1 MNKGMIQRLLPHLIA
16 VIIFLIVSV
25 IYCRPALEGKVVN
38 QNDIT
43 HWKGSIHQSEVYK
56 EAHGHYPLWTNGLFG
71 GMPTFQIGGV
81 GENYVGGI
89 WHTILTLG
97 LPKPISFFFLACI
110 CFYFLCVVLRSNPW
124 VGIMGALAFA
134 YATYNPI
141 IISVGHETKMFTMAY
156 MPAVLASVL
165 LIYERRYWLGAALTA
180 LFASTLIAM
189 NHLQIAYYLFLT
201 LGIMTIFYAVRWIK
215 NKEWKH
221 MGFALSSLIVAAIVG
236 VLTNAVI
243 LFSTYEYQKYTI
255 RGGGSELTDTTQTV
269 KSKTGLDK
277 GYAFNYSMKIS
288 EPLVMMVPRMY
299 GGSSDKEEVS
309 QDESKAIEAL
319 RTLPQELQNQLPMA
333 YYWGGIGNNNSFGTS
348 GPPYVGALICFLA
361 ILSLFLSDSKH
372 RWWAW
377 AAIIITI
384 MMSWG
389 SYFDA
394 FNSVLYNLLPF
405 YNKFRAPSMILVIPQ
420 LLLPMLAVIG
430 VNSVTN
436 TADRK
441 SLLPQ
446 FKKGLI
452 TTGAVFVLLFVLYIS
467 FDFMGPGD
475 KNILNQVRGMNQP
488 QLYEYIRVF
497 FEGLK
502 DDRKSLMI
510 GDIFRSLGFVAVGV
524 VVMYLLLKNLAK
536 PVVAALILAAFT
548 FIDLVTVDLKYLN
561 SDNYSEQTENE
572 ASFVKTA
579 FDEQLQADK
588 SFYRVYNVAPDR
600 FQENITSYYYNS
612 VGGYHPAK
620 LLIYQDLIE
629 RQLSNGNEKVLDMLN
644 TKYLL
649 QKDRNGQ
656 TQAFQQRPTALGAA
670 WFVNHV
676 QFVKNPDEEMAALNN
691 FNPRDTA
698 FVQEK
703 FRASVQPLAAT
714 DSTASIQLVKNDND
728 VVSYTSQ
735 SSANGFAVFSEI
747 YYPAGWKAFIDGKE
761 TPVVKTDYV
770 LRGLS
775 VPAGTHKIEFRFEPS
790 GYHTGKTVAT
800 ISLIILFL
808 LFAVAIFMEWRNRR
822 TVQDN
827 KQA

>member
-1 MNKGMIQRLLPHLIA
+1 MNKGMFQRFLPHLIA
-16 VIIFLIVSV
+16 IVLFLIVAV
-25 IYCRPALEGKVVN
+25 IYCKPALEGKVVN

-56 EAHGHYPLWTNGLFG
+56 EAHGHYPLWTNALFS

-110 CFYFLCVVLRSNPW
+110 CFYFLCIVLRSNPW

-134 YATYNPI
+134 YATYNPVI
-141 IISVGHETKMFTMAY
+141 IAVGHETKMWSIAY
-156 MPAVLASVL
+156 MPAVLASVI
-165 LIYERRYWLGAALTA
+165 LIYEGRYFLGAALTA
-180 LFASTLIAM
+180 LFSSTLIAM
-189 NHLQIAYYLFLT
+189 NHLQISYYLFLT
-201 LGIMTIFYAVRWIK
+201 LGIMTIFYAVRWIRGK
-215 NKEWKH
+215 QWKH
-221 MGFALSSLIVAAIVG
+221 TGIAIGATVVAAIIG

-372 RWWAW
+372 KWWVW
-377 AAIIITI
+377 TAILVTI

-394 FNSVLYNLLPF
+394 FNSVLYHLLPF

-420 LLLPMLAVIG
+420 LLLPMLAVLS
-430 VNSVTN
+430 VNSVIN
-436 TADRK
+436 TQNRS
-441 SLLPQ
+441 SLLPR
-446 FKKGLI
+446 FRKGLI
-452 TTGAVFVLLFVLYIS
+452 ATGVVFALLFILYIS
-467 FDFMGPGD
+467 FDFLGPGD

-502 DDRKSLMI
+502 DDRKNLMM

-524 VVMYLLLKNLAK
+524 AVMYLLLKNFVK
-536 PVVAALILAAFT
+536 PVVAALILAAFS
-548 FIDLVTVDLKYLN
+548 FIDVVTVDLKYLN

-620 LLIYQDLIE
+620 LLIYQDLLE
-629 RQLSNGNEKVLDMLN
+629 RQLGNGNEKVLDMLN
-644 TKYLL
+644 TKYLI
-649 QKDRNGQ
+649 QKDRSGQ
-656 TQAFQQRPTALGAA
+656 TQAYQERPTALGAA
-670 WFVNHV
+670 WFVKNV
-676 QFVKNPDEEMAALNN
+676 RFVKNADEEMAALDH
-691 FNPRDTA
+691 FNPKDTA

-703 FRASVQPLAAT
+703 FRAQVQAIQQTDDAASV
-714 DSTASIQLVKNDND
+714 QLVKHDND
-728 VVSYTSQ
+728 LVSYTTQ
-735 SSANGFAVFSEI
+735 SAANGFAVFSEV
-747 YYPAGWKAFIDGKE
+747 YYPGGWKAFIDGKE

-770 LRGLS
+770 LRGVS
-775 VPAGTHKIEFRFEPS
+775 IPAGRHNIEFRFQPS
-790 GYHTGKTVAT
+790 GYTTGKTVAT
-800 ISLIILFL
+800 ISLVILFL
-808 LFAVAIFMEWRNRR
+808 LFAAAAFMEWRSRR
-822 TVQDN
+822 TV
-827 KQA
+827 AP